1 MREQTA
7 KLIIGLIR
15 SGLQNDRLREMLLS
29 LIEKRMTRKK
39 KKEYF
44 LGIFHVREK
53 EKKHFL
59 GIFPVRKK
67 KGKRILGIFPV
78 KKKKKKRFSGI
89 FSL

>member
-1 MREQTA
+1 MRKQTA

-15 SGLQNDRLREMLLS
+15 RGLQNDRLREMLLS
-29 LIEKRMTRKK
+29 LIEKRMTREK

-44 LGIFHVREK
+44 LGIFPVR

-67 KGKRILGIFPV
+67 KEKRILGIFPV
-78 KKKKKKRFSGI
+78 KKKRFSGI

>member
-29 LIEKRMTRKK
+29 LIEKRMTREK

-44 LGIFHVREK
+44 LGIFPVREK
-53 EKKHFL
+53 DKKHFL
-59 GIFPVRKK
+59 GIFPIKEKK
-67 KGKRILGIFPV
+67 KNAF
-78 KKKKKKRFSGI
+78 
-89 FSL
+89 